1 MPAGAVATRDGRG
14 PWVNASPVGI
24 LVEFSQYGM
33 PLCID
38 YEHQS
43 VEAGKKIG
51 PTPAAGWIHELAS
64 RDGEIWGR
72 VAWTDKAAEMIA
84 AAEYRYISPVFQYD
98 KQSGVILRIVGAGLT
113 NNPNLYLQAVAKQT
127 EDCMNELLERICYML
142 NLPTTSTPEEIG
154 MHLDR
159 LRDMVTGVE
168 SATASAQELARTLGI
183 AETSSAAEVATAL
196 ASRFTIVTSGG
207 ADRATGQVDLAQ
219 YVPRA
224 EFDRVAAALNQIQ
237 AERTQERASRE
248 QEQAER
254 TVADA
259 IKSGKIA
266 PALKEWGVAYCRQDP
281 KGFEAFVAKA
291 PVIADGSTLA
301 EGEPP
306 AAATGM
312 LDDADREVC
321 RQMGIS
327 EDDYKKTRE
336 A

>member
-1 MPAGAVATRDGRG
+1 MPAGDVATRDGRG
-14 PWVNASPVGI
+14 PWVNSLPAGI
-24 LVEFSQYGM
+24 LAEFGQNGM

-43 VEAGKKIG
+43 VDAGKKIG

-72 VAWTDKAAEMIA
+72 VAWTDRAAEMIA
-84 AAEYRYISPVFQYD
+84 AAEYRYISPVFRYD

-127 EDCMNELLERICYML
+127 EGYMNELLERICYML

-159 LRDMVTGVE
+159 LREMVTGAE
-168 SATASAQELARTLGI
+168 SAAASAQELARTLGI
-183 AETSSAAEVATAL
+183 AETSPVAEVATAL
-196 ASRFTIVTSGG
+196 ASRFTVSAAKETMPS
-207 ADRATGQVDLAQ
+207 QPDLSQ
-219 YVPRA
+219 FVPRA
-224 EFDRVAAALNQIQ
+224 EFDRVATALNQIQ
-237 AERTQERASRE
+237 DERARERTARE

-259 IKSGKIA
+259 IKAGKIA
-266 PALKEWGVAYCRQDP
+266 PALKDWGVAYCQRDP
-281 KGFEAFVAKA
+281 QGFEAFVAKA
-291 PVIADGSTLA
+291 PVIADGAPLA
-301 EGEPP
+301 GGEPP
-306 AAATGM
+306 AAAAGT